1 MRINLIKLASQMN
14 QVESQTNILMGAIR
28 RWHIF
33 FFIRVINEM
42 TTASQP
48 QKIKNWKLKW
58 IHYLRIKNK
67 PIRQIKEANLQA
79 LRRFRTKTLKSA
91 KIKNK

>member
-1 MRINLIKLASQMN
+1 MN

-67 PIRQIKEANLQA
+67 PIRQIVI
-79 LRRFRTKTLKSA
+79 LRKPTYKLSGDSVLKP
-91 KIKNK
+91 